1 MGQKN
6 KNISNVDFANG
17 KATVSSD
24 FYNDGIDHY
33 VVPCSDD
40 VLLKQPVNSIPIY

>member
-6 KNISNVDFANG
+6 KNISSVDVASG

-24 FYNDGIDHY
+24 FYNDGIKHY

-40 VLLKQPVNSIPIY
+40 VLRKQLNSM